1 MFNSIRKNKFSKVL
15 ACFLAIQLISMVAA
29 PTVSYA
35 LTSGP
40 SQPEFNSFTPIGTSD
55 MVNLASGDFNYNIPI
70 MDVGGY
76 PLNLSYNSGITM
88 DQEASWVGLGW
99 NLNVGQIARNV
110 RGIPDDFNGDLMR
123 YENKSRENRT
133 LGVTGNV
140 NGALFGVDAL
150 TANIGLG
157 VSHNTFSGYTPTPSL
172 GVSYKLNENVSLGV
186 NFSSNIE
193 QGPTVSPNV
202 GLSSKLKED
211 KGIALDKLSSGIGL
225 GYNARQ
231 GLQNFNLS
239 TSYNKLDKTHSN
251 NLSRGISFNDNHFTP
266 RNRAGL
272 LTESF
277 SFTASGGSSVI
288 GVQLQLQLD
297 GYGSYQKIRPSE
309 EDKLVPSYGYQN
321 TQFSH
326 NGEGEGILD
335 VNRLNDRVVNKN
347 TNVLSVP
354 NYTYDNYAIQ
364 GQGIGG
370 SFRPYRGQVSYLY
383 DRFVSDASGSGDF
396 GLEFGG
402 GNATYNGFEV
412 ELTEATAI
420 SQKWEAKNFAINK
433 FKEHADDDNPIDF
446 EPFYFKSYGEFNV
459 DPESSLFNETLLGED
474 PVRLSIDGE
483 KYNRRLEPVFT
494 KDNPSVSESLQN
506 KLIRNERQLRNTAIT
521 TITNRESEFDSQVL
535 YREDAFAKA
544 HHTAGMKVLKPDGST
559 YVFGEAAYN
568 TTKIEASFDVSKKR
582 NTADCETGL
591 IDYNSNLVA
600 NRSSRSDGFLNKI
613 TTPAYAHSYLLSS
626 VLSAD
631 YEDLTNNGPTDDD
644 LGSYTKF
651 TYKNHSETNF
661 KWRIPFDKNKASYNE
676 GLKSHLEDEKANY
689 IYGEKELKYIH
700 KIETK
705 THVALFKLSDRDDAK
720 GVLGENGGLSTA
732 EGSSMK
738 RIDKIYLFSKP
749 EYTNAL
755 SEILEN
761 DDPSDD
767 PSEADLMKSTIKIAH
782 FNYSYDLCPGV
793 NNNSKGDGK
802 LTLNSVYFTYRGS
815 YMGKHTP
822 YVFNYADFDGD
833 GVMSPE
839 ENPPYDLKGY
849 NIWGG
854 YKSNTDVNCDVFSPL
869 TTMEYPF
876 VEQDK
881 LEADKNARTWAL
893 SSIDL
898 PSGGKMEVQLE
909 SDDYQY
915 VQERKAMQMFKVVG
929 AGNDS
934 GEDGSTPNSFTNNAS
949 PYETKPLYN
958 SDNEHFPFL
967 YVRLADTALDGLAQ
981 QEFVDNYLQEHVN
994 KPIFFRFLLNMF
1006 NTSADLYDYV
1016 EGYFLVD
1023 IDRLNDI
1030 NVFISEGNT
1039 YVAIPMQFLEL
1050 EGVSNTNQSVNP
1062 ISKAGWYF
1070 GRQYLR
1076 RLVYGDEGD
1085 LNTDSFGDVIEGILN
1100 AIESMQELNESPNG
1114 VLEQKGI
1121 ARNFI
1126 ENKSWIRLVNP
1137 TGVKYGGGCRVSSI
1151 KLYDQWD
1158 QMAPSGFQQFYGQ
1171 EYKYTLEDEIPNDQ
1185 DQVFTSSGVATFEP
1199 NVSKENPYV
1208 EPFYG
1213 TTEGSYRDK
1222 IAAPKESN
1230 YVERPIAASFYP
1242 SATVTYSKVTVS
1254 NLEKSR
1260 PIDGGE
1266 LQILKKHA
1274 TGKVVTEHYTSK
1286 DFPTHTSFTSFD
1298 ARRDTPSG
1306 ISQVFNFSVKN
1317 HLTASQGF
1325 VVETN
1330 DMNGKMKRQ
1339 QVYAENKQV
1348 PISGTEYIYSVKE
1361 DDTRRLDNLLT
1372 TINEEGEIE
1381 NQLVGTDYEVVN
1393 DFRENN
1399 TRTSTGGVN
1408 FNLTTF
1414 FIIIPGVVPLP
1425 LPTMAK
1431 HETILRTAST
1441 MKHVHKNGVLLEKKA
1456 FDLGSNVTTKN
1467 IAWDS
1472 KTGEVLLTQTINE
1485 YDDDYYNFNYPVHW
1499 YDYYKGM
1506 GQASQNLGISG
1517 QLSLS
1522 EVPGYFEVSS
1532 ETNEDVINAKD
1543 YFIEGDELF
1552 IEEILPNENEE
1563 DFVPDK
1569 YWVAGF
1575 DANNNILLMDK
1586 DGLILDECDPQFD
1599 RDYHFKVVRSGY
1611 RNQQTASMASI
1622 TSMRN
1627 PLDLNATGL
1636 TTQSF
1641 MEDSD
1646 NPDPLH
1652 RIINAS
1658 VVRYKE
1664 YWPEHYESNL
1674 KPLYLNNGVLEMTK
1688 QQANPFVQ
1696 NMKAEWRA
1704 LASYAYLTG
1713 RDFNTDPTV
1722 PGSSPRNEGFFTN
1735 FKPFYRISTEAD
1747 QNWEINPENWTF
1759 ASSISKY
1766 SPYGIELENVDALN
1780 RYSGAQYGYNYT
1792 LPVAVGS
1799 NTKYQEMGFN
1809 GFEEEGNPAGLQN
1822 SNNLQHFGFN
1832 EGTITNEA
1840 SHSGDYSIAV
1850 TGIGSAAVAEYPL
1863 LPNEVFPREVDCEV
1877 LPPTDPD
1884 PPFCTSDAQALFTI
1898 CLNSNTFF
1906 LSEFAYDFGPSGPA
1920 ASNAVNISNESF
1932 SQDTSLNDIWA
1943 NINGQGEV
1951 FIGFNENVCTA
1962 EHDGLVISFDITYT
1976 SANGEATTC
1985 GYRDMILTID
1995 ETCPFDCP
2003 DGDCCN

>member
-1 MFNSIRKNKFSKVL
+1 MFRNIRKNKFSKIL
-15 ACFLAIQLISMVAA
+15 ASYLAIQLITTAVV
-29 PTVSYA
+29 PTFSYA

-110 RGIPDDFNGDLMR
+110 RGIPDDFNGDLMQ

-133 LGVTGNV
+133 LGVTGNIT
-140 NGALFGVDAL
+140 GAFFGVDAL

-157 VSHNTFSGYTPTPSL
+157 VSHNTFSGYTPTPSI

-186 NFSSNIE
+186 NFSSSIE

-202 GLSSKLKED
+202 SLSSKLKESE
-211 KGIALDKLSSGIGL
+211 GIALDKLSSGLGL

-239 TSYNKLDKTHSN
+239 SSYNKLDNAHSN
-251 NLSRGISFNDNHFTP
+251 NLSGGISFNDNHFTP

-272 LTESF
+272 QTESF
-277 SFTASGGSSVI
+277 SFTASGGSTVV
-288 GVQLQLQLD
+288 GVQIQGQLN
-297 GYGSYQKIRPSE
+297 GYGSYQKIQPSE

-326 NGEGEGILD
+326 NGEGGGILD
-335 VNRLNDRVVNKN
+335 VNRLNDGVVNKN
-347 TNVLSVP
+347 SNVLSVP

-383 DRFVSDASGSGDF
+383 DRLVSDTSDSGDF
-396 GLEFGG
+396 GFEIGG

-412 ELTEATAI
+412 ELTEATAV
-420 SQKWEAKNFAINK
+420 SQKWETKNFAINT

-459 DPESSLFNETLLGED
+459 DPESILFNNTLLGEE
-474 PVRLSIDGE
+474 PVRLSIEGE
-483 KYNRRLEPVFT
+483 KYNRRLEPVLT

-506 KLIRNERQLRNTAIT
+506 KIIRNERQLRNTAIT
-521 TITNRESEFDSQVL
+521 TITNRESAFDSQVL

-568 TTKIEASFDVSKKR
+568 TTKIEASFDVSKKL
-582 NTADCETGL
+582 NTANCETGL

-631 YEDLTNNGPTDDD
+631 YEDLTDNGPTDDD

-651 TYKNHSETNF
+651 TYKNHSDTNF
-661 KWRIPFDKNKASYNE
+661 KWRIPFDRYKASYNE
-676 GLKSHLEDEKANY
+676 GLKSHKEDEKANY

-720 GVLGENGGLSTA
+720 GVLDEHGGLSTND
-732 EGSSMK
+732 GSSMK

-749 EYTNAL
+749 EYTAAL
-755 SEILEN
+755 SDILEN
-761 DDPSDD
+761 DDPS
-767 PSEADLMKSTIKIAH
+767 EAALMKATIKIAH

-793 NNNSKGDGK
+793 NNNSNGNGK

-833 GVMSPE
+833 GSME
-839 ENPPYDLKGY
+839 ANYPYDLKGY
-849 NIWGG
+849 NVWGG
-854 YKSNTDVNCDVFSPL
+854 YKPNEGTPSCDNFGPL

-881 LEADKNARTWAL
+881 EVADEYARAWTL

-898 PSGGKMEVQLE
+898 PSGGKMEVQIE

-915 VQERKAMQMFKVVG
+915 VQEREAMQMFKVVG
-929 AGNDS
+929 AGDHPGTN
-934 GEDGSTPNSFTNNAS
+934 GSAPDSFTNNL
-949 PYETKPLYN
+949 PLYESKRLYN
-958 SDNEHFPFL
+958 DDNEHYPYL
-967 YVRLADTALDGLAQ
+967 YVRLADSEIELNQDDFIDT
-981 QEFVDNYLQEHVN
+981 YLKDQLN

-1023 IDRLNDI
+1023 EARLNDI
-1030 NVFISEGNT
+1030 NIFNADNKT
-1039 YVAIPMQFLEL
+1039 YVALPMEFLEL
-1050 EGVSNTNQSVNP
+1050 EGVSNGNQSVNP

-1085 LNTDSFGDVIEGILN
+1085 LNTDSFGDVVEGIVS
-1100 AIESMQELNESPNG
+1100 AIEDMSELAESPNG
-1114 VLEQKGI
+1114 LLEQKGI
-1121 ARNFI
+1121 AKYFI

-1213 TTEGSYRDK
+1213 TTDGSYRDK

-1274 TGKVVTEHYTSK
+1274 TGKVITEHYTSK

-1472 KTGEVLLTQTINE
+1472 KTGEVLLTQTTNE

-1499 YDYYKGM
+1499 YDFYKGM

-1522 EVPGYFEVSS
+1522 AVPGYFEVSS

-1543 YFIEGDELF
+1543 YLIEGDELF

-1563 DFVPDK
+1563 DFMPNK

-1575 DANNNILLMDK
+1575 DIHNNILLMDI
-1586 DGLILDECDPQFD
+1586 DGLILDECAPEFD
-1599 RDYHFKVVRSGY
+1599 RDYHFKVDRSGY

-1646 NPDPLH
+1646 NPGPLH

-1658 VVRYKE
+1658 AVRYKE

-1674 KPLYLNNGVLEMTK
+1674 KPLYLNNGALEMTK

-1713 RDFNTDPTV
+1713 RDFNTDATV
-1722 PGSSPRNEGFFTN
+1722 PGSSPRNEGFFSN
-1735 FKPFYRISTEAD
+1735 FTPFYRISNEPD
-1747 QNWEINPENWTF
+1747 QNWEINTENWTF

-1799 NTKYQEMGFN
+1799 NTKFQEMGFN
-1809 GFEEEGNPAGLQN
+1809 GFEEGGIAIVVNGLGN
-1822 SNNLQHFGFN
+1822 SHHFGFSD
-1832 EGTITNEA
+1832 GTITNKA
-1840 SHSGDYSIAV
+1840 SHSGDYSVAV
-1850 TGIGSAAVAEYPL
+1850 TGAGNAAIAEYPL
-1863 LPNEVFPREVDCEV
+1863 LPNEIFPREVECEV
-1877 LPPTDPD
+1877 DDPIISGEPTCQGDEFIYD
-1884 PPFCTSDAQALFTI
+1884 YCTGEQ
-1898 CLNSNTFF
+1898 NW
-1906 LSEFAYDFGPSGPA
+1906 EFPTTAFSFGPSGPSENNSA
-1920 ASNAVNISNESF
+1920 LINLNPGSDPSFGNYYVVFNAQSGQLFLGFPQPLDSVNNGKTADFNLTLNSENGESSTCRF
-1932 SQDTSLNDIWA
+1932 YVTFSLNP
-1943 NINGQGEV
+1943 
-1951 FIGFNENVCTA
+1951 IGC
-1962 EHDGLVISFDITYT
+1962 D
-1976 SANGEATTC
+1976 
-1985 GYRDMILTID
+1985 
-1995 ETCPFDCP
+1995 
-2003 DGDCCN
+2003 